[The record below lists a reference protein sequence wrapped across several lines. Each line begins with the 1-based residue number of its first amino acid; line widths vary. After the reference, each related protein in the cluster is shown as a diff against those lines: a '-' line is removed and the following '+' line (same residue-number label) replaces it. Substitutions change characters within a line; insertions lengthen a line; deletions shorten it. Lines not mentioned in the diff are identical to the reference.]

1 MSIFGWSLIWY
12 NFGTETKT
20 EEKMTTIAFICVC
33 DISKE
38 LRREKNQNMIC
49 MIHYLSIH
57 LFFYFFAFLK
67 SLQTDE

>member
-49 MIHYLSIH
+49 MIHYLSIN
-57 LFFYFFAFLK
+57 
-67 SLQTDE
+67 